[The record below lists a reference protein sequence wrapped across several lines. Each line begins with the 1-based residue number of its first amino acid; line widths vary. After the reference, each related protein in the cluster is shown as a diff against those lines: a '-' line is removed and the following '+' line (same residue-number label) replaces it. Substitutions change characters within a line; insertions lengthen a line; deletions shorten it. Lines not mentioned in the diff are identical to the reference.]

1 MQLSRQSAR
10 LREQSQKLREQ
21 DTVIAEM
28 KRHMQEWD
36 LTLSDLKAGRLIPN
50 DNDNLSSAENSS
62 GVSASV
68 DGTNSSNCE
77 NKSENIASADETA
90 GVEATADTEGSPSNS
105 ANLKR
110 SHSEVASGHDSD
122 FMAIRAKR
130 FCRIL
135 KFCENKSMK
144 HTES

>member
-1 MQLSRQSAR
+1 M
-10 LREQSQKLREQ
+10 
-21 DTVIAEM
+21 IAEM

-36 LTLSDLKAGRLIPN
+36 LTLSDLKAGRLIPSDS
-50 DNDNLSSAENSS
+50 DNMNSAESS
-62 GVSASV
+62 TGVASGV
-68 DGTNSSNCE
+68 DGTSVSNPQIKCENSATDGNNAEVETIAESEGSSPNSS
-77 NKSENIASADETA
+77 S
-90 GVEATADTEGSPSNS
+90 
-105 ANLKR
+105 NLKR
-110 SHSEVASGHDSD
+110 TLSDVAPSHDSD